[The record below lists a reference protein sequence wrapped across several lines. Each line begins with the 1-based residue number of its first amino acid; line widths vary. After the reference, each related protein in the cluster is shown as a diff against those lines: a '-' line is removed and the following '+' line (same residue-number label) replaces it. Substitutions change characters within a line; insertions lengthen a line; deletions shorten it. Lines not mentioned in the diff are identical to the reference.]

1 MCMNNFSDCMSL
13 SNVMSECIILND
25 WIRDTC
31 TCTCTRI
38 VTCKCNGHMTLTCG
52 WPKFSPNL
60 STMGYNW
67 AMIAS
72 TVGLLFESTTRQTPK
87 KRIIIYFAALI
98 WSFSSLQTMDY
109 SPMFERENQPKTLQH
124 KIPLKILWNEVY
136 ITTEFG
142 GHSLFNFED
151 FSLLFGF
158 NIMDYPPQ
166 H

>member
-1 MCMNNFSDCMSL
+1 MKPNNFWACWIIDWNTAAVLMLEGSGAGISFGFCGMGMSILISSCLVKKLEKKEINRRHYNVWTTYTRISKIANKCARKISLNCMSL
-13 SNVMSECIILND
+13 ANVMSECIILND

-87 KRIIIYFAALI
+87 K
-98 WSFSSLQTMDY
+98 
-109 SPMFERENQPKTLQH
+109 E
-124 KIPLKILWNEVY
+124 
-136 ITTEFG
+136 
-142 GHSLFNFED
+142 
-151 FSLLFGF
+151 
-158 NIMDYPPQ
+158 
-166 H
+166 